1 MVRVDALDA
10 EVAASGVTK
19 QMEKD
24 LQAEFGGQERVSD
37 DDEDDDDVSGE
48 DDEDG
53 EDLIEEVVE
62 NLEELRQQ
70 LEDSVKI
77 VEEKLQS
84 EGIQPKGQRLRNG
97 EADSEDL
104 VKVEDEED
112 RNDDEKEEDADD
124 VGNLREFNSRFKPF
138 RDGLP
143 RTETDD
149 DSFSVRSVSTTASTI
164 GRSHL

>member
-1 MVRVDALDA
+1 MDALDA

-104 VKVEDEED
+104 VKVEDE
-112 RNDDEKEEDADD
+112 DD
-124 VGNLREFNSRFKPF
+124 VGNLREYNSRFKPF